1 MKQASHSEL
10 RHRILTALNQEPASS
25 VTALAQRLGALR
37 SSVSRA
43 SNSLLDAGLITRKGH
58 TLILSE
64 AGQEELQR
72 LDVALSSRIRKT
84 TDSATRILA
93 QTIPIGK
100 QMEALINSPG
110 MRGILA
116 FDTSLSRQTWKAL
129 GSGIMQQAEQIQ
141 GIGNALSTLGAF
153 SSGIQQAEQ
162 VRDIGNALSTLGA
175 VGSGIMQQAE
185 QVQGIGNALSTL
197 GAAGS
202 GIQQALNA
210 LDRSY
215 VQHSLEAINVTAHI
229 QAINLDLLR
238 NWDQGLSGNLNHL
251 ILENNA
257 FLSGI
262 MVDLEAIA
270 RVGAMVDHTVESLIN
285 QTAWTTVAYH
295 TYFEDT
301 VNGFSQNLALESLGK
316 SLTIPTTTVAA
327 LVGSARSI
335 IESHVISPTE
345 DKVNETTRVS
355 VYTAQYV
362 AIAARLE
369 GYLRPLGEHF
379 IDKWE
384 GAWQTL
390 YSESKDRYSQAT
402 HSARELLMQIL
413 AHLAPDDAFS
423 KEDYI
428 NHNGKP
434 TRKMRVKYILGY
446 DSQSTIEL
454 IDDMAN
460 MLDSMYN
467 MLVGETHRRDG
478 RHKHEDTIA
487 ALLAALGGVL
497 TMILSMRSN
506 KQS

>member
-129 GSGIMQQAEQIQ
+129 GSGIMQQARQVQ
-141 GIGNALSTLGAF
+141 DMGNALSA
-153 SSGIQQAEQ
+153 
-162 VRDIGNALSTLGA
+162 LGA
-175 VGSGIMQQAE
+175 V
-185 QVQGIGNALSTL
+185 
-197 GAAGS
+197 GS

-295 TYFEDT
+295 TYFKDI
-301 VNGFSQNLALESLGK
+301 VNGFSQNPALESLGK

-335 IESHVISPTE
+335 IESHVIPPTE

-355 VYTAQYV
+355 VYTVQYV
-362 AIAARLE
+362 AIAAQLE

-413 AHLAPDDAFS
+413 AYLAPDDAFS
-423 KEDYI
+423 KEDCI

-478 RHKHEDTIA
+478 KHKHEDTIA

>member
-175 VGSGIMQQAE
+175 
-185 QVQGIGNALSTL
+185 
-197 GAAGS
+197 AGS

-301 VNGFSQNLALESLGK
+301 VNGFSQNPALESLGK

-413 AHLAPDDAFS
+413 AYLAPDDAFS